1 MPLPPI
7 PMVSQSDYFVSGD
20 VSIHE
25 TAVIAPGVILRAA
38 ANSQIVIGAGVCIGL
53 GAVLNAYGGA
63 IALEE
68 GVTLGAKVLMIG
80 RCTVGEGACIG
91 QTSTLIDTSIDP
103 FSLIPSG
110 TLLGDR
116 SRTEQT
122 QSPPIQAETEAI
134 PSPWDNEEM
143 SPPSTIP
150 EESPVTEAE
159 SPRRKDAVEPEPPP
173 PAEPVLEVEEVLK
186 TASPV
191 EWVVSSEP
199 VSKSHEPVIGQ
210 VYINQLLVTLFP
222 ERQSLKR
229 SSLS

>member
-1 MPLPPI
+1 
-7 PMVSQSDYFVSGD
+7 MVSQSDYFVSGD

-134 PSPWDNEEM
+134 PSPWDSEAP
-143 SPPSTIP
+143 SPIAFSSGTSEQSLATAADNP
-150 EESPVTEAE
+150 SPVA
-159 SPRRKDAVEPEPPP
+159 EPEPVSPT
-173 PAEPVLEVEEVLK
+173 PAQEVLETVN
-186 TASPV
+186 PV
-191 EWVVSSEP
+191 EWVAASETAN
-199 VSKSHEPVIGQ
+199 KSPEPVIGQ

-222 ERQSLKR
+222 ERQSLQR
-229 SSLS
+229 SL

>member
-53 GAVLNAYGGA
+53 GTVLNAYGGA

-91 QTSTLIDTSIDP
+91 QTSTLINTSIDP

-116 SRTEQT
+116 SRSEETPPQPTQT
-122 QSPPIQAETEAI
+122 ETEPI
-134 PSPWDNEEM
+134 PSPWDSETP
-143 SPPSTIP
+143 SPIASSSVTSEQSLATAEDNPN
-150 EESPVTEAE
+150 PVA
-159 SPRRKDAVEPEPPP
+159 EPEPASPTP
-173 PAEPVLEVEEVLK
+173 TEEVLE
-186 TASPV
+186 TVSPV
-191 EWVVSSEP
+191 EWVAASETAN
-199 VSKSHEPVIGQ
+199 KSPAPVIGQ

-222 ERQSLKR
+222 ERQTLQRTQPS
-229 SSLS
+229 

>member
-53 GAVLNAYGGA
+53 GSVLNAYGGA

-91 QTSTLIDTSIDP
+91 QTSTLINTSIDP
-103 FSLIPSG
+103 LSLIPSG

-116 SRTEQT
+116 SRTEPT
-122 QSPPIQAETEAI
+122 QSPPPQAETEAI
-134 PSPWDNEEM
+134 PSPWDNEAI
-143 SPPSTIP
+143 SPAPAPPKVSPAP
-150 EESPVTEAE
+150 EEESTRITEALE
-159 SPRRKDAVEPEPPP
+159 TVPPTP
-173 PAEPVLEVEEVLK
+173 VEEKVE
-186 TASPV
+186 TVNPV
-191 EWVVSSEP
+191 EWVATSET
-199 VSKSHEPVIGQ
+199 VNKSPEPVIGQ

-222 ERQSLKR
+222 ERQSLQR
-229 SSLS
+229 SL

>member
-25 TAVIAPGVILRAA
+25 TAVIAPGVILQAA

-53 GAVLNAYGGA
+53 GTVLNAYGGA

-110 TLLGDR
+110 SLFGDR
-116 SRTEQT
+116 SRSELSEPPELTEPTEST
-122 QSPPIQAETEAI
+122 QPVTDPIS
-134 PSPWDNEEM
+134 SPWDSEATASVTPEET
-143 SPPSTIP
+143 PAK
-150 EESPVTEAE
+150 EESPRVTEE
-159 SPRRKDAVEPEPPP
+159 L
-173 PAEPVLEVEEVLK
+173 EPVSPTEEVVE
-186 TASPV
+186 TVNPV
-191 EWVVSSEP
+191 EWVTTSET
-199 VSKSHEPVIGQ
+199 VSKSPEPVIGQ

-222 ERQSLKR
+222 ERQSLQR
-229 SSLS
+229 FSSS